1 MLLRTGCCGCEW
13 CGRVHWGHAGWG
25 GGRLRLV
32 SVFLY
37 WDVGVFIGM
46 EKVCLLACRRCV
58 YWHGDGAFIGM
69 EGCVCWHGGGVF
81 IGMEEVRLLG
91 WRCVYW
97 HGGGVF
103 TGVEEVCF
111 LAWRRCVI

>member
-1 MLLRTGCCGCEW
+1 MAVSGVRAGSTG
-13 CGRVHWGHAGWG
+13 VTQAGVVAVCIW
-25 GGRLRLV
+25 
-32 SVFLY
+32 FLSFFIGME
-37 WDVGVFIGM
+37 GVFIGM

-58 YWHGDGAFIGM
+58 YWHGEGAFIGI

-103 TGVEEVCF
+103 IGVEEVCF